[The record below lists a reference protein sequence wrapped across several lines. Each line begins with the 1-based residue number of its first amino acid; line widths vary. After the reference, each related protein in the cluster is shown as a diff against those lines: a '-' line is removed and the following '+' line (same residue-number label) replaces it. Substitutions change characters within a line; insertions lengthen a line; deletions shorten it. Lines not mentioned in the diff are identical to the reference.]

1 MKYEGSRMTWLK
13 LTFMSKD
20 QDDLKTPGVEEE
32 MKPSQQSYSKDTDPE
47 QTAEVILA
55 SLHASR
61 YKGQ

>member
-32 MKPSQQSYSKDTDPE
+32 MMPSYSKDTDPE